1 MNTPLPDLPKA
12 PSSWKPNVS
21 TTSSGIGGSLAII
34 ALTVLHS
41 YTKIEI
47 TPELAVAIG
56 SVATFIA
63 GYLPSSGRQAA

>member
-1 MNTPLPDLPKA
+1 MNTPMPDLPSK

-34 ALTVLHS
+34 AITVLHS

-56 SVATFIA
+56 TVATFVA
-63 GYLPSSGRQAA
+63 GYLPTSGRQSA